1 MGDFFEQYKEQQKIN
16 ENWFGKVFNKK
27 PQQQPV
33 GPQVTS
39 NGNKVSITFENGSIA
54 HEVNT
59 IAILPYI
66 KSYDWTHSELNFL
79 NMRGVKFEASYLNLD
94 LNKEKVNS
102 FKGIWERGQFSGV
115 RFEGVFK
122 GSSFHGNFFGP
133 NSNYQGD
140 IESFLDGSFNDTTN
154 SGLLGRPDMITKPA
168 AKTEDTNIVFM
179 PVGYYLQFRSKN
191 GIHGYIKTIKRLD
204 GTNSDFRYEILDGF
218 KGQTKPTIVDF
229 PWTKIKQIWNDLFF
243 DPSETNRVTGLIN
256 VLKGDLIEEVYISSA
271 PATFKSPVVNAKLEY
286 SPNTKYPF
294 NLSKIKA
301 LGMNVFRQK
310 NGQAAKA
317 QVELKF
323 SSEEYFKKFE
333 EVSNNIYSGVFQQD
347 IETIKNAIEHGVI
360 DGFGSFPYL
369 RFVFNDIQGHNMI
382 APTQQVQTKKRTYN
396 RVVKEANGVLDKAKF
411 TLPLTGNYEQPVNKS
426 TEYTPQDSM
435 KRLSD
440 FAQYF
445 VSNIVNDLGE
455 PDRDMQKKIID
466 KLKDALN
473 VKIIKKAQ
481 NIKPTGP
488 LSPGYSAAK
497 AAAKTVSES
506 LQKKVKKIIRE
517 NL

>member
-66 KSYDWTHSELNFL
+66 KSYDWANSELSFL

-94 LNKEKVNS
+94 LNKEVVNS

-140 IESFLDGSFNDTTN
+140 IASFLDGSFHDTTQ
-154 SGLLGRPDMITKPA
+154 SGILGKPDMITKPA
-168 AKTEDTNIVFM
+168 AKTEDTNIAFM

-204 GTNSDFRYEILDGF
+204 GINSDFRYEILDGF
-218 KGQTKPTIVDF
+218 KGQVKPTIVDF

-243 DPSETNRVTGLIN
+243 DPSETNRVTGLIQ
-256 VLKGDLIEEVYISSA
+256 VPKGDLIEEVYISSA
-271 PATFKSPVVNAKLEY
+271 PATFKTPVTNAKLEY
-286 SPNTKYPF
+286 SQNTKYPF
-294 NLSKIKA
+294 NLSKIKV
-301 LGMNVFRQK
+301 LGINVLRKK

-369 RFVFNDIQGHNMI
+369 RFVFNDIQGHNMVTPKPQ
-382 APTQQVQTKKRTYN
+382 AQTPKRTYN

-411 TLPLTGNYEQPVNKS
+411 TLPMTGHYEQPVNNS

-445 VSNIVNDLGE
+445 VSNIVNDIGE
-455 PDRDMQKKIID
+455 PDKDMQKTIID
-466 KLKDALN
+466 KLKEALN
-473 VKIIKKAQ
+473 VSAIRKAQ
-481 NIKPTGP
+481 KPAPSGP
-488 LSPGYSAAK
+488 ISPGYYGGK
-497 AAAKTVSES
+497 VTSES
-506 LQKKVKKIIRE
+506 LHKEVRKIIRE